1 MKPIVKLVR
10 AVTLKP
16 GDEYFTFK
24 GGYRRRVEKTTP
36 RKTKTKGM
44 GVLLDTFLLE
54 DRRPGK
60 VCYGANARVY
70 KIVGW
75 RCKVDGRYLNG
86 WQRQQ
91 IAGSG
96 FMRAIEAMAVMS
108 NPLKPRHCAEPLH
121 VRQQKEINE
130 LKAALQSAIDVN
142 AKHVAS
148 LLSMQEEC
156 DLKAHA
162 IDELN
167 AALEEKAR
175 GNAALNA
182 TICGLRHKL
191 TKANNVAAEQYNLN
205 TRLHGVVEDIT
216 QRLEDFRDGE

>member
-24 GGYRRRVEKTTP
+24 GEYHRRVVKTTP
-36 RKTKTKGM
+36 QRTKKTGM
-44 GVLLDTFLLE
+44 GVIMDTFWPE

-70 KIVGW
+70 KLAHWPVYEDTVYA
-75 RCKVDGRYLNG
+75 KL
-86 WQRQQ
+86 
-91 IAGSG
+91 
-96 FMRAIEAMAVMS
+96 
-108 NPLKPRHCAEPLH
+108 LH

-130 LKAALQSAIDVN
+130 LKSMLQDSMDSCGKYQVTIN
-142 AKHVAS
+142 S
-148 LLSMQEEC
+148 LREEC
-156 DLKAHA
+156 ELKAQA

-167 AALEEKAR
+167 AALAEKAR
-175 GNAALNA
+175 GNAALNG

-191 TKANNVAAEQYNLN
+191 TKANNAAAEQYNLN